1 MICYACQ
8 NGSIKQSYINNLS
21 CEKCKASWVNNM
33 LPKSMS
39 TTSGYAGLCLV
50 CNGGQLKQDYP
61 NTIQCT
67 KCNTKWTNNNL
78 SQFGKNQKSYYA
90 SKHRES
96 RK

>member
-1 MICYACQ
+1 
-8 NGSIKQSYINNLS
+8 
-21 CEKCKASWVNNM
+21 
-33 LPKSMS
+33 MS

-61 NTIQCT
+61 NTIHCT